1 MNYSI
6 QAERTCL
13 VQKTDIYGNVK
24 LISKSMPVYVG
35 VVSPFGDIPLIMYT
49 RLASE
54 TILHTEA
61 DILMVTEI
69 LHKKGI
75 KHKIKKVEKD
85 NNNFRSICKI

>member
-1 MNYSI
+1 MIYAI
-6 QAERTCL
+6 QTEKACL
-13 VQKTDIYGNVK
+13 IQKRDIYGNIK
-24 LISKSMPVYVG
+24 LISKPLPMYVG
-35 VVSPFGDIPLIMYT
+35 IVSPYGDPIIMYT

-54 TILHTEA
+54 TILHTED

-75 KHKIKKVEKD
+75 KHKVKQVEKD

>member
-1 MNYSI
+1 MNYYI
-6 QAERTCL
+6 QTERNCL
-13 VQKTDIYGNVK
+13 VQKTDIYGNIK
-24 LISKSMPVYVG
+24 LISKPSTIFVG
-35 VVSPFGDIPLIMYT
+35 IVSPFGDSPLIMYT